1 MRNLQEIRRL
11 SGRGRFIQIH
21 RLDSFLNALRLLY
34 DLLHSSLLLLLQQEA
49 FLQLGLNFF

>member
-11 SGRGRFIQIH
+11 SGGGRFIQVH